1 MLIVIMSAAIGL
13 SCSTSRLRY
22 FEYYYCLL
30 MKNSAA
36 VAAIFRSAL
45 VGGSGFDKDRMFDLS
60 DLLTSLN
67 QVRTNFNASILFSV
81 TTSSSFRSA
90 KIKRFSLKFAE
101 AFLKS
106 VRDRAC

>member
-30 MKNSAA
+30 MKNFVAT
-36 VAAIFRSAL
+36 AAIFRSAL

>member
-1 MLIVIMSAAIGL
+1 
-13 SCSTSRLRY
+13 
-22 FEYYYCLL
+22 
-30 MKNSAA
+30 MKNFVAT
-36 VAAIFRSAL
+36 AAIFRSAL
-45 VGGSGFDKDRMFDLS
+45 VGDSNFDKDRMFDLS

-90 KIKRFSLKFAE
+90 KIKMFSFKFAA

-106 VRDRAC
+106 ARDQAC